1 MRNPPKKTP
10 GTGKA
15 RPGRENPAVETGWR
29 ETRVMAVMS
38 GGLIRCLVNRTCQPI
53 KSQRYICRIG
63 NLTVFPA
70 RNHRLRN
77 PKLFGDSH
85 LRVTAASKQQE
96 VFLC

>member
-1 MRNPPKKTP
+1 M
-10 GTGKA
+10 
-15 RPGRENPAVETGWR
+15 ETGWR
-29 ETRVMAVMS
+29 ETRVIAAMS

-53 KSQRYICRIG
+53 KPQRYICRIG

-70 RNHRLRN
+70 RHHRLRN